1 MNELK
6 GIKAALFDLDGTVYI
21 DGVPIGDSP
30 KTLDYI
36 RGKGIKVGF
45 LTNNSSRSDEE
56 YEKLLESRGISKTGD
71 YILSSLSAAIE
82 YLHAGYAGK
91 KVYALATD
99 SVDEFM
105 KSRGI
110 NVLPESRSDEA
121 EVLLLAFDKEI
132 NYNKIERANRLLCRG
147 VRYVATHPDRVCPAK
162 DCPVPDAG
170 AFMELFKASSGRTPD
185 VIIGKP
191 YPFMAEKF
199 CRETGFSPENV
210 LMVGDRLYTDIKF
223 GVNAGLKTALVLSG
237 ETTLSDYENGE
248 VKADVVLPDINALK
262 DLLRDSE

>member
-30 KTLDYI
+30 KTLDYL

-45 LTNNSSRSDEE
+45 LTNNSSRSDDE
-56 YEKLLESRGISKTGD
+56 YKKLLESRGIAKKGD
-71 YILSSLSAAIE
+71 YILSSLSAATE
-82 YLHAGYAGK
+82 YLNTEHAGK
-91 KVYALATD
+91 KIYALATN
-99 SVDEFM
+99 VADEYM
-105 KSRGI
+105 RGHGV
-110 NVLPESRSDEA
+110 NLLPESRSDEA

-132 NYNKIERANRLLCRG
+132 TYNKIERANRLLCRG
-147 VRYVATHPDRVCPAK
+147 VKYIATHPDKVCPAK
-162 DCPVPDAG
+162 ECSVPDAG
-170 AFMELFKASSGRTPD
+170 AFIELFKASSGRTPD

-223 GVNAGLKTALVLSG
+223 GVNAGLKTVLVLSG
-237 ETTLSDYENGE
+237 ETSLSDYENSE
-248 VKADVVLPDINALK
+248 IKAAIVIPDMNALK
-262 DLLRDSE
+262 DYL